1 MFLDALAHHRHA
13 LGLPGLSIAWGMWA
27 TPSAMTDNLGAIDL
41 ARARLSG
48 MIPMPAADG
57 LALFDSALAAGAP
70 TVAAARFDHS
80 GSAAPY
86 VPAPLRGLIRESRP
100 HAAGSDAVVTGASG
114 SGPSDWAQRLA
125 DRSIPEQR
133 HLMLDLVRGGA
144 ATVLGYD
151 ASDSVDP
158 DQAFKELGFDSL
170 AAVALRNHL
179 GAATG
184 LRLPPTMVFDH
195 PSPRAVAEF
204 LRSELVPDP
213 MSVALADVDRLRA
226 TIAELG
232 EDSEARSAIA
242 QRLGSLLAEVGTS
255 DDAHAAAVDKIHAA
269 TSEEILDLIDRG
281 L

>member
-1 MFLDALAHHRHA
+1 
-13 LGLPGLSIAWGMWA
+13 
-27 TPSAMTDNLGAIDL
+27 
-41 ARARLSG
+41 
-48 MIPMPAADG
+48 
-57 LALFDSALAAGAP
+57 
-70 TVAAARFDHS
+70 
-80 GSAAPY
+80 
-86 VPAPLRGLIRESRP
+86 
-100 HAAGSDAVVTGASG
+100 
-114 SGPSDWAQRLA
+114 
-125 DRSIPEQR
+125 
-133 HLMLDLVRGGA
+133 
-144 ATVLGYD
+144 
-151 ASDSVDP
+151 
-158 DQAFKELGFDSL
+158 
-170 AAVALRNHL
+170 
-179 GAATG
+179 
-184 LRLPPTMVFDH
+184 MVFDH

>member
-1 MFLDALAHHRHA
+1 M
-13 LGLPGLSIAWGMWA
+13 
-27 TPSAMTDNLGAIDL
+27 
-41 ARARLSG
+41 
-48 MIPMPAADG
+48 
-57 LALFDSALAAGAP
+57 
-70 TVAAARFDHS
+70 
-80 GSAAPY
+80 
-86 VPAPLRGLIRESRP
+86 
-100 HAAGSDAVVTGASG
+100 
-114 SGPSDWAQRLA
+114 A

>member
-1 MFLDALAHHRHA
+1 
-13 LGLPGLSIAWGMWA
+13 
-27 TPSAMTDNLGAIDL
+27 
-41 ARARLSG
+41 
-48 MIPMPAADG
+48 MPAADG
-57 LALFDSALAAGAP
+57 LALYDSALAAGAP

-86 VPAPLRGLIRESRP
+86 VPPPLRGLIRESRP
-100 HAAGSDAVVTGASG
+100 HAAGSDSVVTGPNG
-114 SGPSDWAQRLA
+114 SGPSDWSQRLA
-125 DRSIPEQR
+125 DLSIPEQR

-232 EDSEARSAIA
+232 DDAEARSAIA